1 MLELFIDLD
10 RPARAAARTSAT
22 LSQSLRIRPE
32 LMLRD
37 NAYPIRLHLF
47 RDGHRVEIGEDQV
60 LAFAGKILS
69 TYTEEDSV
77 NLFFTDE
84 FSVTS
89 EGHYE
94 GSVNLNTF
102 PFIGAMEDRSNLDLL
117 IEIELQ
123 GPGESIV
130 TILQIPAV
138 GIHDVYRGDEGEP
151 SETGP
156 SYLTTT
162 AAEQL
167 YVKHA
172 QMVFEKDENG
182 DIMPKA

>member
-1 MLELFIDLD
+1 MLELYIDLD
-10 RPARAAARTSAT
+10 RPARSAARSNET
-22 LSQSLRIRPE
+22 LSQSLRVYPE
-32 LMLRD
+32 FILRD
-37 NAYPIRLHLF
+37 SSYPVRIYVF
-47 RDGHRVEIGEDQV
+47 RDGAQTEIGEDQV
-60 LAFAGKILS
+60 FAFAGKTLS
-69 TYTEEDSV
+69 TYISEDSEP
-77 NLFFTDE
+77 LFFSDE
-84 FSVTS
+84 FSLS
-89 EGHYE
+89 DDGYYE

-102 PFIGAMEDRSNLDLL
+102 PFIEAMEDRIKLDLIL
-117 IEIELQ
+117 EIELQ
-123 GPGESIV
+123 GPSDSVV